1 MDQLLELAAM
11 FISLWRVFVGAAIGL
26 VVAAVGTLLHPLPA
40 GVWFSLAF
48 IGAASGAVLQVAA
61 ASRESRQPKA
71 RVAEF
76 TPFQVVLFLLVVAV
90 MGGSGAH
97 LVEPAFGEHVAV
109 ASALVVPLAVFS
121 VLGALAH
128 EPLRPL
134 LLVGCSLASLLGYLT
149 PQAIEW
155 LFARAA

>member
-1 MDQLLELAAM
+1 MDQLLELAATV
-11 FISLWRVFVGAAIGL
+11 IALWRIFVGAAIGV
-26 VVAAVGTLLHPLPA
+26 VVAAAGTLLQPLPA
-40 GVWFSLAF
+40 GAWFSLAF
-48 IGAASGAVLQVAA
+48 IGAAAGAVLQVVAA
-61 ASRESRQPKA
+61 VRESRHPKV

-76 TPFQVVLFLLVVAV
+76 TSFQVVLFLLVVAV

-97 LVEPAFGEHVAV
+97 LVEPALGAHLAV
-109 ASALVVPLAVFS
+109 VSALVVPLVLFA
-121 VLGALAH
+121 VLGALTH

-134 LLVGCSLASLLGYLT
+134 LLVACSVASLLGYLT